1 MSSATK
7 NSMGWRGFLYV
18 YFRICKKQ
26 VKHSCL
32 WSLSLVAIVLLFS
45 SISCKTYYEM
55 LIALS
60 DIGLRITPPLLGFT
74 LSGYALV
81 VGVSDPLVSWKLKTA
96 YTNYGITMYQLL
108 YTTFIAML
116 GSIFLSLLWS
126 IIIHF
131 AIQVDLRFA
140 SSSLFFINA
149 GIIINFVIFFL
160 YTFVLSYAIFAIK
173 DLLSNLF
180 SLGQTV
186 NRLYIKKSETEKQM
200 NDSGEKIVE
209 KP

>member
-1 MSSATK
+1 
-7 NSMGWRGFLYV
+7 
-18 YFRICKKQ
+18 
-26 VKHSCL
+26 
-32 WSLSLVAIVLLFS
+32 
-45 SISCKTYYEM
+45 
-55 LIALS
+55 
-60 DIGLRITPPLLGFT
+60 
-74 LSGYALV
+74 
-81 VGVSDPLVSWKLKTA
+81 
-96 YTNYGITMYQLL
+96 MYQLL

-131 AIQVDLRFA
+131 AIQADLRFA
-140 SSSLFFINA
+140 SSSLLFINA